1 MLLLLDLQNLTILE
15 SPLHDI
21 SIRGHALNGLALGES
36 RPEVTEIL
44 ELDHVP
50 DGAEAGFDDG

>member
-21 SIRGHALNGLALGES
+21 SIGGSTLDVLALGES
-36 RPEVTEIL
+36 RPKVAEVL